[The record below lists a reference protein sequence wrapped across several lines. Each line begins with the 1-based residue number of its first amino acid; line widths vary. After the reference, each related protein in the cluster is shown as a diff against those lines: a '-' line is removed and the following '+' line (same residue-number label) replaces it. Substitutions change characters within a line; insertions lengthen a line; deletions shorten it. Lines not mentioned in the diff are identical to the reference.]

1 MSQFQSRARI
11 WFVVA
16 SVTTLASCA
25 PQTSHMSS
33 RATPASRALREL
45 TPNEQARQAV
55 ARLTFGARP
64 GDIERV
70 TSLGVDHWI
79 ELQLDP
85 RNIAD
90 TLADRVLGTMET
102 QREQA
107 YELLADHP
115 DPQEIQ
121 QRINQRR
128 AATGIITVSNTSD
141 DSLLLRRAQQA
152 AQQLTGQ
159 ILAARVIRAVASE
172 RQLQEVMTD
181 FWENHFSVFI
191 GKSPNRYSIAEYD
204 RDVIR
209 PRALGKFRDLLG
221 AVAKSPQMLY
231 YLDNWQ
237 SGVDSAHPNIVE
249 QRIEA
254 RRRASA
260 YDSTTRALATLPR
273 RRPRGL
279 NENYARE
286 LMELHTLG
294 VDGGYTQKDVQEVAR
309 ALSGWTIEAPQLG
322 GGFVFRP
329 ELHDA
334 AEKIVLGHALPAG
347 RGIEDGEDVLD
358 IVARAPATA
367 RFITAKLARHFVS
380 DDPPPALVD
389 RCASVFSRSDG
400 DIRETVR
407 CIVTSPEF
415 FSRAAYRSKVKTPF
429 ELVTSAM
436 RAMNARP
443 DTTPRTAQTV
453 AQLGQPIFGRQ
464 TPDGWPDRGDAWMN
478 SGAILNRVNFGLRV
492 AAGQMPGARVQDWP
506 TAAALRTQ
514 PLDAQVDGVIEQLF
528 GGDVSAETRQILLQG
543 NNPVLAGPPAN
554 KATPAL
560 SGLPSILGLAL
571 GSPEF
576 QHR

>member
-1 MSQFQSRARI
+1 MLDFTFRVLMLRKLACHADRIGEVFVANRWFSEHDRPLIRLIKRVNRRLGKTGVSRTRRI
-11 WFVVA
+11 RQTCVA
-16 SVTTLASCA
+16 FTVTALASCA
-25 PQTSHMSS
+25 TQTSQRSETSMH
-33 RATPASRALREL
+33 ATPSRGIREL
-45 TPNEQARQAV
+45 SSSEQATQALS
-55 ARLTFGARP
+55 RLTFGARP
-64 GDIERV
+64 GDVERV
-70 TSLGVDHWI
+70 ESLGVDRWI
-79 ELQLDP
+79 ETQLDP
-85 RNIAD
+85 KNIPD
-90 TLADRVLGTMET
+90 TLAERVLAGMET
-102 QREQA
+102 QRERPF
-107 YELLADHP
+107 ELLADHP

-128 AATGIITVSNTSD
+128 AGASVVAVANTSG
-141 DSLLLRRAQQA
+141 DSLLLRSAQQV
-152 AQQLTGQ
+152 AQRLTGQ
-159 ILAARVIRAVASE
+159 ILAARVVRAVESE

-191 GKSPNRYSIAEYD
+191 GKSPNRYSIVEYD

-237 SGVDSAHPNIVE
+237 SSVDSAHPTAVE
-249 QRIEA
+249 QRIEV
-254 RRRASA
+254 RRQAVA
-260 YDSTTRALATLPR
+260 YDSATRALATLPR
-273 RRPRGL
+273 RRPRGV

-309 ALSGWTIEAPQLG
+309 ALTGWTIEAPQLG

-334 AEKIVLGHALPAG
+334 GEKVVLGHVLSAG

-358 IVARAPATA
+358 ILSRAPATA
-367 RFITAKLARHFVS
+367 HFIVTKLARHFVS

-389 RCASVFSRSDG
+389 RCASTFSKSDG
-400 DIRETVR
+400 DIRETMR

-415 FSRAAYRSKVKTPF
+415 FSQAAYRSKVKTPF
-429 ELVTSAM
+429 ELVTSAL
-436 RAMNARP
+436 RAMNAQP
-443 DTTPRTAQTV
+443 DTTPRSAQIV

-478 SGAILNRVNFGLRV
+478 SGAILNRVNFGVRV
-492 AAGQMPGARVQDWP
+492 AAGQVPGVHGQNP
-506 TAAALRTQ
+506 SAAL
-514 PLDAQVDGVIEQLF
+514 LF
-528 GGDVSAETRQILLQG
+528 
-543 NNPVLAGPPAN
+543 
-554 KATPAL
+554 
-560 SGLPSILGLAL
+560 

-576 QHR
+576 QRR

>member
-1 MSQFQSRARI
+1 MSQSRSRRRLCY
-11 WFVVA
+11 VVIG
-16 SVTTLASCA
+16 VTTLASCA

-33 RATPASRALREL
+33 HAMPASGGHREL
-45 TPNEQARQAV
+45 APSEQARQV
-55 ARLTFGARP
+55 LNRLSFGARP
-64 GDIERV
+64 GDVERV
-70 TSLGVDHWI
+70 ASIGVDRWI

-85 RNIAD
+85 KNISD
-90 TLADRVLGTMET
+90 TLAERVLAGMET
-102 QREQA
+102 QHEQA
-107 YELLADHP
+107 YELIADHP

-128 AATGIITVSNTSD
+128 AATSVVAVSNTTD
-141 DSLLLRRAQQA
+141 DSLLLRRAQQT

-159 ILAARVIRAVASE
+159 ILAARVIRAVTSE

-191 GKSPNRYSIAEYD
+191 GKSPNRYSISEYD

-209 PRALGKFRDLLG
+209 SHALGKFRDLLG

-237 SGVDSAHPNIVE
+237 SGVDSVHPNIVE

-309 ALSGWTIEAPQLG
+309 ALTGWTIDAPQLG

-334 AEKIVLGHALPAG
+334 AEKVVLGHTLPAG

-358 IVARAPATA
+358 IVSHAPATA
-367 RFITAKLARHFVS
+367 RFITTKLARHFVS

-389 RCASVFSRSDG
+389 RCANTFSRNGG
-400 DIRETVR
+400 DIGETVR

-429 ELVTSAM
+429 ELVASAM

-492 AAGQMPGARVQDWP
+492 AAGQMPGGRVQDWP
-506 TAAALRTQ
+506 PAAGLRAQ
-514 PLDAQVDGVIEQLF
+514 PLEAQVNGVIEQLF
-528 GGDVSAETRQILLQG
+528 GGDVSSETRRVLSSG
-543 NNPVLAGPPAN
+543 ENPVLNGAN
-554 KATPAL
+554 KSPQL
-560 SGLPSILGLAL
+560 SGLASILGLAL
-571 GSPEF
+571 GSPDF
-576 QHR
+576 QNR

>member
-1 MSQFQSRARI
+1 MSQSRSRRRLCY
-11 WFVVA
+11 VVIG
-16 SVTTLASCA
+16 VTTLASCA

-33 RATPASRALREL
+33 HAMPASGGHREL
-45 TPNEQARQAV
+45 APSEQARHV
-55 ARLTFGARP
+55 LSRLSFGARP

-70 TSLGVDHWI
+70 TTLGVDRWI

-85 RNIAD
+85 KNISD
-90 TLADRVLGTMET
+90 TLAERVLAGMET
-102 QREQA
+102 QQKQA
-107 YELLADHP
+107 YELIADHP

-128 AATGIITVSNTSD
+128 AATSVVAVSNTTD
-141 DSLLLRRAQQA
+141 DSLLLRRAQQT

-159 ILAARVIRAVASE
+159 ILAARVIRAVTSE

-191 GKSPNRYSIAEYD
+191 GKSPNRYSISEYD

-209 PRALGKFRDLLG
+209 SHALGKFRDLLG

-286 LMELHTLG
+286 LLELHTLG

-309 ALSGWTIEAPQLG
+309 ALTGWTIDAPQLG

-334 AEKIVLGHALPAG
+334 AEKVVLGHTLPAG

-358 IVARAPATA
+358 IVSHAPATA
-367 RFITAKLARHFVS
+367 RFITTKLARHFVS

-389 RCASVFSRSDG
+389 RCANTFSRNGG

-506 TAAALRTQ
+506 PGASLRAQ
-514 PLDAQVDGVIEQLF
+514 PLEAQVNGVIEQLF
-528 GGDVSAETRQILLQG
+528 GGDVSPETRRVLSSG
-543 NNPVLAGPPAN
+543 ENPVLNGAN
-554 KATPAL
+554 KSPQL
-560 SGLPSILGLAL
+560 SGLASILGLAL
-571 GSPEF
+571 GSPDF
-576 QHR
+576 QNR